1 MAQDILITPQATTPT
16 IAYTG
21 NGGGAVTVTQKVL
34 SDSRIQFDDGSVL
47 FEINPIANAAS
58 ATNFIATSAT
68 IASATAQYFIGNGSY
83 LTNVTAEWDGSHT
96 GAATITGTLL
106 VNGTGT
112 VTATTV
118 NAPTMNTGAFDASG
132 NATIDGTLTLNGTL
146 DAGGEIA
153 HITTCNVGTFDAS
166 GNATIDGT
174 LTMNGN
180 ISAATKTLTIGTV
193 TATTVNV
200 PTLNTGT
207 FDVSG
212 NATIDGTLTMN
223 GNISAAARTLTIGTV
238 TATTVNVP
246 TLNTGTFDVS
256 GNATIDGTLT
266 MNGNISAA
274 ARTLTIGTVNATT
287 VTGTT
292 ITGTTVNAPTLN
304 GGALDVSGN
313 AVVDGTLNVVGN
325 VSGAFFYGDGSNL
338 TNIAATAIDHGALA
352 GRADDDHTQYIINAP
367 ANGTRNVVTAG
378 TGAGLTI
385 KGPSVPLSDQILF
398 LVEANGG
405 SDLFSVDA
413 EGDAILAGSFKAN
426 SKSFLIDHPDPAK
439 VGWKLQYTCL
449 EGPENGVYTRGRS
462 QSCCI
467 DLPDHWPHLV
477 HEDSLSVHITPF
489 GNSQMTLKVSEIRDN
504 KVFVEAGNLDDPID
518 FFYIVYAT
526 RKDIPL
532 LVIEHEPVEDGK

>member
-21 NGGGAVTVTQKVL
+21 NGGGAATVTQKVL
-34 SDSRIQFDDGSVL
+34 SDTRIQFDDGSVL
-47 FEINPIANAAS
+47 FEINPISNLVS
-58 ATNFIATSAT
+58 ATTMYATSSVA
-68 IASATAQYFIGNGSY
+68 AFFVGDGS
-83 LTNVTAEWDGSHT
+83 LLENVTAEWDGTHT
-96 GAATITGTLL
+96 GNATITGSLDITNGLDVTGNTVL
-106 VNGTGT
+106 DAVTGTGLT
-112 VTATTV
+112 VQ
-118 NAPTMNTGAFDASG
+118 G
-132 NATIDGTLTLNGTL
+132 NAAVTGTLNVTGTTTLGT
-146 DAGGEIA
+146 ANV
-153 HITTCNVGTFDAS
+153 TT
-166 GNATIDGT
+166 
-174 LTMNGN
+174 GN
-180 ISAATKTLTIGTV
+180 IT
-193 TATTVNV
+193 
-200 PTLNTGT
+200 TLNTGT

-223 GNISAAARTLTIGTV
+223 GNISAAGRTLTIATV
-238 TATTVNVP
+238 NATTVTGTTITGTTVNAP
-246 TLNTGTFDVS
+246 TLNGGALDVS
-256 GNATIDGTLT
+256 GNAVLDGTLGVSGAVTMGSTLT

-274 ARTLTIGTVNATT
+274 GRTLTIATVNATT

-313 AVVDGTLNVVGN
+313 AVVDGTLSVVGN
-325 VSGAFFYGDGSNL
+325 VSGAAFYGDGSNL

-352 GRADDDHTQYIINAP
+352 GRDDDDHTQYIIDAP

-385 KGPSVPLSDQILF
+385 KGPTTPTPDQILF

-405 SDLFSVDA
+405 SDLFSVDVD
-413 EGDAILAGSFKAN
+413 GDAIFAGSFKAN

-489 GNSQMTLKVSEIRDN
+489 GNGQMTLKVSEIRDN
-504 KVFVEAGNLDDPID
+504 KVIVEAGNLDDPID